1 MSAKSA
7 KRLINWHTGWLG
19 EKDSNGDL
27 VGDWA
32 QFFDKEQFKCRY
44 CDVVRKYSN
53 GGRTSLIQ
61 HSDSAKHKK
70 IADGK
75 KGRVTGQPRLNLN
88 YCELQKHVKQRYW
101 WMNLICFI
109 FSMNIIHS
117 VLM

>member
-32 QFFDKEQFKCRY
+32 QFFDKEQFRCRY

-75 KGRVTGQPRLNLN
+75 KGRVAGQ
-88 YCELQKHVKQRYW
+88 QRVQVE
-101 WMNLICFI
+101 F
-109 FSMNIIHS
+109 
-117 VLM
+117 